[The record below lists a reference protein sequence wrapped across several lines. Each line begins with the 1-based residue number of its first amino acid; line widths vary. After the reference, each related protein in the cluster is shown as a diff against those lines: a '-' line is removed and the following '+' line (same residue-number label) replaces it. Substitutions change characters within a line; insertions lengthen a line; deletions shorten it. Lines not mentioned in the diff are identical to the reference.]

1 MAEIY
6 LHWTYNTGD
15 GVQSMSSEYLGV
27 LEVMTRSLDA
37 SVPTPEETTPEA
49 IRARLVQHGNI
60 LEDEK
65 NEVRK
70 CVGLS

>member
-1 MAEIY
+1 
-6 LHWTYNTGD
+6 
-15 GVQSMSSEYLGV
+15 MSPEYLGA

-49 IRARLVQHGNI
+49 IRARLVQQANI

-65 NEVRK
+65 EAVRK
-70 CVGLS
+70 RVGLS